1 MQNLSLNSIHEEIW
15 NLLKNAIDDISSAFH
30 FPNLAT
36 ISLDM
41 NPTSRTVVL
50 RNDALDLCKVNFRRI
65 DIHIEWIDWL
75 YLLHTGHRR
84 AKFSYETEIK
94 MNWLAP

>member
-1 MQNLSLNSIHEEIW
+1 MQNLSLNSILEEIW

-50 RNDALDLCKVNFRRI
+50 RNDALDLC
-65 DIHIEWIDWL
+65 
-75 YLLHTGHRR
+75 
-84 AKFSYETEIK
+84 
-94 MNWLAP
+94 